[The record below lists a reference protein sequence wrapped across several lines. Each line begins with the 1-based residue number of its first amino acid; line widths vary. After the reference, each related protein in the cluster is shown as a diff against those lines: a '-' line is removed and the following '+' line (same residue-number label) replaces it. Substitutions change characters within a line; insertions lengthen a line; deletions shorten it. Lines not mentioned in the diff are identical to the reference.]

1 MIPIAICVVCPC
13 SLSGVACAE
22 SAAAVEQ
29 APPGEFSVYR
39 SLVLGFSIG
48 HPKSWSREF
57 PWGSCCNGGKAR
69 SVHDVL
75 SLPVDPVVLVC
86 PSPPGRVRITVI
98 RRFTRTL
105 DDEIQ
110 RIRTAHGYSCE
121 PSEVADLTI
130 TDFATAD
137 GLVGKRITGGEPA
150 GGASYVFVAQG
161 CAVKLVATC
170 DPEDWPRFETLVDQI
185 ARSIKLFPPV
195 DDLPQPGKY
204 KVCSGPGF
212 RFEYPG
218 EWWWAKP
225 YDDEETFLFGKV
237 EIYGAYLGLDT
248 SVVLTVRKET
258 TGQTPQEYVDA
269 QLQTLAD
276 STLPV
281 ESRLA
286 AFTTDQQRD
295 GLKLSQACHGTHSVI
310 YVLPGE
316 AGELWVLSCSLGRD
330 GVAEHEAAV
339 DRTARSFRVD
349 VK

>member
-1 MIPIAICVVCPC
+1 MTPILVFGAWLW
-13 SLSGVACAE
+13 SLSNPACADWA
-22 SAAAVEQ
+22 SAFGEKAS
-29 APPGEFSVYR
+29 GEFSVYR
-39 SLVLGFSIG
+39 SSVLGFSID
-48 HPKSWSREF
+48 HPKSWSRES
-57 PWGSCCNGGKAR
+57 PWGSCGSGGKAR

-75 SLPVDPVVLVC
+75 SVPVDPVVLVC
-86 PSPPGRVRITVI
+86 PSPVGRVRITVV

-110 RIRTAHGYSCE
+110 RIRTAHGYSRE
-121 PSEVADLTI
+121 PSEVADLAI

-137 GLVGKRITGGEPA
+137 GLVGKRITGGEPV

-161 CAVKLVATC
+161 RAVKLGAMC
-170 DPEDWPRFETLVDQI
+170 DPEDWPQFETLVDQI

-269 QLQTLAD
+269 QLQTLAG

-281 ESRLA
+281 ESRVA
-286 AFTTDQQRD
+286 SFTTDQQRD
-295 GLKLSQACHGTHSVI
+295 GLKLSQTCHGTHSVI
-310 YVLPGE
+310 YVLPGGD
-316 AGELWVLSCSLGRD
+316 GELWVLSCSLGRD
-330 GVAEHEAAV
+330 GIAEHESAT